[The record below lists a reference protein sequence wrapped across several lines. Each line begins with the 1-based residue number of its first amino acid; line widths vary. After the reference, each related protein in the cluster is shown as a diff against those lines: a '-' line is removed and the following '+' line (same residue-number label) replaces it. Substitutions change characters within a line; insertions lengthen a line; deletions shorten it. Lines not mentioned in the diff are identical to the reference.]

1 MNKWIFFGI
10 GVALG
15 SGVTFLAVKKH
26 YRDIAFHEISEM
38 RQFYKERKAELEE
51 KYASKSDKTDATGTE
66 NSKKSGNRDNK
77 IAENLQ
83 NLINYDAIR
92 ARYSGAEQ
100 DEVAQNTQVEEE
112 KTWKNPWSESDFY
125 EDDEDPY
132 DIFVSHEGP
141 SEGYAE
147 QPYQISEDEFSS
159 EKLFFDKV
167 IIEYYSDGIAVV
179 EETDEILDSLED
191 QIGPYILGKPVEED
205 EIYVRNEARSTD
217 YCIQFKGTNFVP
229 EEGND

>member
-15 SGVTFLAVKKH
+15 SGATFLAVKKH
-26 YRDIAFHEISEM
+26 YRGIAFHEISEM
-38 RQFYKERKAELEE
+38 RQFYKERKAELEA
-51 KYASKSDKTDATGTE
+51 KYASKSDKTDATGTDI
-66 NSKKSGNRDNK
+66 SKKSGNRDDEM
-77 IAENLQ
+77 AENLQ
-83 NLINYDAIR
+83 NLIDYDAIR
-92 ARYSGAEQ
+92 ARYSGSER
-100 DEVAQNTQVEEE
+100 DEVAQNTQVEDG
-112 KTWKNPWSESDFY
+112 PESDFY

-132 DIFVSHEGP
+132 DIFVSHEAP
-141 SEGYAE
+141 SEGYSE
-147 QPYQISEDEFSS
+147 QPYQISEEEFSS

-167 IIEYYSDGIAVV
+167 IIEYYADGIAVV

-217 YCIQFKGTNFVP
+217 YCIQLKGTNFVP